1 MQAFP
6 AGIFPYNLE
15 CCPQLVTLAL
25 RASELSALMRT
36 LHVHSGGSRKLQ
48 LDFQS
53 ASSHWDAMDFK
64 ERYYMHACM

>member
-48 LDFQS
+48 LDFQICIIS
-53 ASSHWDAMDFK
+53 LGRNGF
-64 ERYYMHACM
+64 